1 MKKSP
6 SILTVTLN
14 PSFDVTLW
22 LADLSESVVNRI
34 TNETKEAAGTGVNI
48 ALALRGLGNNVRA
61 VGIAGDE
68 NLPPFIEH
76 LRMNGI
82 SANFVPVPGAIRENI
97 TLRVDDRT
105 IKINRKGPIC
115 NQEDITNLKRI
126 ISRLT
131 ISGDIIVFGGS
142 IPQGM
147 ESSDYCELIEYASN
161 LNLRVAVDSDV
172 LSAEQLEKIRPWM
185 AKPNEFELEMITGK
199 KLETFEDVLR
209 EAKGLCENGIENVIV
224 SMGEHGLLAVC
235 ESSVVRAEVPKISV
249 KSTVGAGDST
259 LAGFISAYLNDFDFK
274 ECARYAAACGTAA
287 ATFDGTGIISKESA
301 EKYVDKITVNVIE

>member
-1 MKKSP
+1 MNSRP

-22 LADLSESVVNRI
+22 LGALSESMVNRI
-34 TNETKEAAGTGVNI
+34 ENETKEAAGTGVNI
-48 ALALRGLGNNVRA
+48 ALALRKLGNNVRA

-105 IKINRKGPIC
+105 IKINRKGPTC
-115 NQEDITNLKRI
+115 TPEDITNLKRI

-131 ISGDIIVFGGS
+131 VSGDIIIFGGS

-147 ESSDYCELIEYASN
+147 DSSDYCELIEYASN

-172 LSAEQLEKIRPWM
+172 LSAQQLEKIRPWM
-185 AKPNEFELEMITGK
+185 AKPNEFELAMMTGK
-199 KLETFEDVLR
+199 KLETLDDVLR
-209 EAKGLCENGIENVIV
+209 EAKNLCENGIENVIV
-224 SMGEHGLLAVC
+224 SMGDKGLIAVC
-235 ESSVVRAEVPKISV
+235 ESCVVMAQVPKINV

-259 LAGFISAYLNDFDFK
+259 LAGFVAAYLDGLDFK
-274 ECARYAAACGTAA
+274 DCAKFAAACGTAA
-287 ATFDGTGIISKESA
+287 ATFDGTGMIDREAA
-301 EKYVDKITVNVIE
+301 EKYVGQIVVKELI